1 MSARAPV
8 TGWDIG
14 GAHLKVAQTGESGA
28 LRLVRQIPCPLW
40 QGMDRLE
47 AALAAARAALAP
59 SMRHRVTMTGEL
71 ADLFTDRAEGVTRLA
86 AAMRAAWP
94 EAECLLYAGAE
105 GFVPAAAAAVAA
117 EAVASANWHATARFA
132 AARLAD
138 FLLADIGSTTTD
150 LLVSSGGMP
159 CPRGARDDQRLA
171 CGELVYTGV
180 VRTPLMALGPE
191 VPFAGARVPLM
202 AELFATT
209 ADIHRLTGDLPAGA
223 DQHPSADGRGKT
235 VAESAVRLAR
245 MIGRDA
251 VSAPPAAWRE
261 LARVLAARQSRAIE
275 DAAALVLSAQP
286 LPPAAPVLGAGC
298 GRFLARRLAAALG
311 RPYRDI
317 GVLFTDDPA
326 LAEAAAIAAPAAAL
340 ALLED

>member
-1 MSARAPV
+1 MSAPAPV
-8 TGWDIG
+8 TGWDVG
-14 GAHLKVAQTGESGA
+14 GAHLKVAQTGQSGA

-47 AALAAARAALAP
+47 AALAAAKAALAP
-59 SMRHRVTMTGEL
+59 SVRHRVTMTGEL
-71 ADLFTDRAEGVTRLA
+71 ADLFPDRTEGVIRLA

-94 EAECLLYAGAE
+94 AAEFVLYAGAE

-117 EAVASANWHATARFA
+117 EAIGSANWHATARFA
-132 AARLAD
+132 SARLDD

-150 LLVSSGGMP
+150 LLAASDGVP
-159 CPRGARDDQRLA
+159 RPRGVRDDQRLA

-180 VRTPLMALGPE
+180 VRTPVMALGPAI
-191 VPFAGARVPLM
+191 PFAGAQVPLM

-209 ADIHRLTGDLPAGA
+209 ADIHRLTGELPPGA

-235 VAESAVRLAR
+235 VAESAARLAR

-261 LARVLAARQSRAIE
+261 LARVLAGRQLRLIE
-275 DAAALVLSAQP
+275 DAAALVLSAHP

-298 GRFLARRLAAALG
+298 GRFLARRLATALG

-317 GVLFTDDPA
+317 GMLFSEDPA
-326 LAEAAAIAAPAAAL
+326 LAEEAAIAAPAAAL